1 MRASFWHWSR
11 TFLCLFLP
19 TTVRATSRSLYRD
32 QPRRIRQDPQI
43 RADRYVRHAEYHFIF
58 TPDRRH
64 PLGLQP
70 SRRFGLLFTAVG
82 AIRKISRATD
92 YKR

>member
-1 MRASFWHWSR
+1 MFILANDCPSYFALASFIASE
-11 TFLCLFLP
+11 
-19 TTVRATSRSLYRD
+19 
-32 QPRRIRQDPQI
+32 IRQDPQI
-43 RADRYVRHAEYHFIF
+43 RADRYVRHAECHFIF

-82 AIRKISRATD
+82 AIRKISRALPT
-92 YKR
+92 YYER